1 MGYLS
6 MKNKYLLLT
15 ALLVALLP
23 GLSVAQEAIPA
34 GTELTQPDHA
44 LLQRVAALVES
55 GQYEQARGLL
65 TISRLQPLPHLE
77 VLFLSG
83 RIYAGIGDF
92 HSAADEFRMMLAR
105 DATLIRPRLE
115 LAHALFMA
123 RDYEG
128 ANYHFGQVMAGNLP
142 DDVRAKVQGFM
153 TAIREQLPRYS
164 FNFDIVNDSNPKQ
177 STNSKTVTIGGRSYL
192 LSTTAPDKTI
202 WGVMLGVNVNMPLP
216 GDPSWFVRASAS
228 LTDYP
233 NKDSDQ
239 LYVQS
244 TAGRHFRFDENTV
257 TLEAGGQLFD
267 YRDRKL
273 YSGALWRAGDFWRQS
288 DRSNWQVF
296 LQGAQQDYPDYAYL
310 NGWQYTF
317 SLENQFAQSATSRWQ
332 TGASFSRNQAQE
344 LPYAFSSPSVY
355 LHYVHEWQGGIISGI
370 RVQEAQSDYW
380 GDDPFFGMRRH
391 DREHRIEVD
400 LLNRNWQYSGLSP
413 RLLLG
418 SIEHASNINLY
429 GFRRNY
435 IKIGVSRE
443 F

>member
-1 MGYLS
+1 
-6 MKNKYLLLT
+6 MKNKYITVLSLMISLLSGF
-15 ALLVALLP
+15 AM
-23 GLSVAQEAIPA
+23 AQEEISPV
-34 GTELTQPDHA
+34 LMPDVTQTDPV
-44 LLQRVAALVES
+44 LLQRIAALVES
-55 GQYEQARGLL
+55 GQYEQARVQLMM
-65 TISRLQPLPHLE
+65 SRMQPLPHLE

-92 HSAADEFRMMLAR
+92 RSAADEFRLMLTR

-115 LAHALFMA
+115 LAHALFMS

-128 ANYHFGQVMAGNLP
+128 GSYHFQQVMAGNLP
-142 DDVRAKVQGFM
+142 DDVRSKVQGFL
-153 TAIREQLPRYS
+153 TAIREQLPSYN
-164 FNFDIVNDSNPKQ
+164 FNFDVVNDSNPKQ
-177 STNSKTVTIGGRSYL
+177 STNSKTVTIGGRSYQ

-202 WGVMLGVNVNMPLP
+202 WGVTLGANANIPLP
-216 GDPSWFVRASAS
+216 GDPSWFVRSGIS
-228 LTDYP
+228 LTDYQ

-239 LYVQS
+239 LYVQA
-244 TAGRHFRFDENTV
+244 TAGRHFRFNANTV

-288 DRSNWQVF
+288 DRSNWQIL
-296 LQGAQQDYPDYAYL
+296 LQGAQQEYPDYTYQS
-310 NGWQYTF
+310 GWQYTF
-317 SLENQFAQSATSRWQ
+317 SLENQLVQSANSRWQ
-332 TGASFSRNQAQE
+332 TGASYSRNQARE

-355 LHYVHEWQGGIISGI
+355 LHYVHEWQGGIITGA
-370 RVQEAQSDYW
+370 RVQEAQLDYW
-380 GDDPFFGMRRH
+380 GDDPFFGVRRS
-391 DREHRIEVD
+391 DREHRVEVV
-400 LLNRNWQYSGLSP
+400 LVNRNWQYSGLSP

-418 SIEHASNINLY
+418 RIEHASNMTLY

>member
-1 MGYLS
+1 
-6 MKNKYLLLT
+6 MKNLFVA
-15 ALLVALLP
+15 ALLAALLP
-23 GLSVAQEAIPA
+23 GLAVAEEPVLNWP
-34 GTELTQPDHA
+34 GLTQSDPA
-44 LLQRVAALVES
+44 LLQHIAALVES
-55 GQYEQARGLL
+55 GRFDQARGQL
-65 TISRLQPLPHLE
+65 TPLRMQPQPHLE

-83 RIYAGIGDF
+83 RIYAGTGEF

-142 DDVRAKVQGFM
+142 DDVRAKVQGFL
-153 TAIREQLPRYS
+153 TAIREKLPSYS

-202 WGVMLGVNVNMPLP
+202 WGAMFGVNANIPLP
-216 GDPSWFVRASAS
+216 AEPKWFVRASAS

-239 LYVQS
+239 LYVQ
-244 TAGRHFRFDENTV
+244 TMAGRRFHFDANTV

-267 YRDRKL
+267 YRGRKL

-288 DRSNWQVF
+288 DRSNWQVL
-296 LQGAQQDYPDYAYL
+296 LQGGQQEYPDYTYQ
-310 NGWQYTF
+310 NGWQYTV
-317 SLENQFAQSATSRWQ
+317 SVENQLAASASSRWQ
-332 TGASFSRNQAQE
+332 TGASYSRNQARE

-355 LHYVHEWQGGIISGI
+355 LRYLHEWQGGIISGI
-370 RVQEAQSDYW
+370 RVQETQSDYW
-380 GDDPFFGMRRH
+380 GDDPFFGIRRY
-391 DREHRIEVD
+391 DREHRIEID
-400 LLNRNWQYSGLSP
+400 LLNRGWQFYGVSP

-418 SIEHASNINLY
+418 RIEHASNVDLY
-429 GFRRNY
+429 KFRRNY
-435 IKIGVSRE
+435 IRVGVTQE